1 MTDRLTDTRESSRL
15 DGPERQKRAV
25 RDGIMKEE
33 EKGWKEEK
41 KKGKGRGGRGGRS
54 DNFPM
59 TVAPRVYTR
68 TPKMAFILMVF
79 WLFLPTATEPGYVIP
94 ERTASCT
101 ATAKVLSTV
110 NNQMKIDSVYVV
122 SLVPFIEMQLNHAC
136 SFSMLRYFAS
146 APLMH

>member
-1 MTDRLTDTRESSRL
+1 
-15 DGPERQKRAV
+15 
-25 RDGIMKEE
+25 
-33 EKGWKEEK
+33 
-41 KKGKGRGGRGGRS
+41 
-54 DNFPM
+54 
-59 TVAPRVYTR
+59 
-68 TPKMAFILMVF
+68 MAFILMVF

-122 SLVPFIEMQLNHAC
+122 SLVPFIEMYSVNNHAC